1 MMKMN
6 IYNYQ
11 KTLKL
16 HYIIYHIAKHEINKI
31 INQNINVYIL
41 NTLNTLVI
49 HQITTPLNIL
59 VLII

>member
-16 HYIIYHIAKHEINKI
+16 HYIIYHIVKHEINKI
-31 INQNINVYIL
+31 INQNINVYI
-41 NTLNTLVI
+41 
-49 HQITTPLNIL
+49 P
-59 VLII
+59 